1 MRTRNYS
8 DLLELI
14 QALCG
19 VVFASIELGRINA
32 FVNRRISRAYRAS
45 DYWTRFLTVGEER
58 AVSDGIIGYSQPA
71 GGVDGIAEKADIDT
85 FLRIHKDPPYSNV
98 AVQEYDFSVGV
109 DGAKLVSGTLDPSV
123 AYVTYKSVLPDNYG
137 QDSTEIPAEW
147 FQYLAHG
154 TYADYLRAEGQQE
167 KAALADQ
174 EANEILTDELM
185 RAENVSTQNLVATRF
200 LTNANMQMRYT

>member
-32 FVNRRISRAYRAS
+32 LVNRRISRAYRAS
-45 DYWTRFLTVGEER
+45 DYWTRFLVVGEER
-58 AVSDGIIGYSQPA
+58 AVSDSVVA
-71 GGVDGIAEKADIDT
+71 FDEGVLRGVDT
-85 FLRIHKDPPYSNV
+85 FLRIHKDRPYSNV
-98 AVQEYDFSVGV
+98 AVQEFDFSVGV
-109 DGAKLVSGTLDPSV
+109 DGATLVSGTLDPSV
-123 AYVTYKSVLPDNYG
+123 AYVTYKAVLPDSYG

-174 EANEILTDELM
+174 EAIEILTDELM

-200 LTNANMQMRYT
+200 LTNANMQIRYT

>member
-19 VVFASIELGRINA
+19 VVFASIETGRINA
-32 FVNRRISRAYRAS
+32 LANRRANRAYRAS
-45 DYWTRFLTVGEER
+45 DYWTRFLVVGEER
-58 AVSDGIIGYSQPA
+58 AVSN
-71 GGVDGIAEKADIDT
+71 GVIPFDEGVLRGIDT
-85 FLRIHKDPPYSNV
+85 FLRIHKDLPNSNT
-98 AVQEYDFSVGV
+98 AVQEFYFSEGIDV
-109 DGAKLVSGTLDPSV
+109 AKLVSGTLDPSV
-123 AYVTYKSVLPDNYG
+123 AYVTYKAVMPESYG
-137 QDSTEIPAEW
+137 QSSTEIPAEW

>member
-32 FVNRRISRAYRAS
+32 LVNRRISRAYRAS
-45 DYWTRFLTVGEER
+45 DYWTRFLVVGEER
-58 AVSDGIIGYSQPA
+58 AVSDGVVA
-71 GGVDGIAEKADIDT
+71 FDEGVLRGVDT
-85 FLRIHKDPPYSNV
+85 FLRIHKDRPYSNV
-98 AVQEYDFSVGV
+98 AVQEFDFSVGV
-109 DGAKLVSGTLDPSV
+109 DGATLVSGTLDPSV
-123 AYVTYKSVLPDNYG
+123 AYVTYKAVLPDSYG

-174 EANEILTDELM
+174 EAIEILTDELM

>member
-19 VVFASIELGRINA
+19 VVFASIETGRINA
-32 FVNRRISRAYRAS
+32 LANRRANRAYRAS
-45 DYWTRFLTVGEER
+45 DYWTRFLVVGEER
-58 AVSDGIIGYSQPA
+58 AVSN
-71 GGVDGIAEKADIDT
+71 GVIPFDEGVLRGIDT
-85 FLRIHKDPPYSNV
+85 FLRIHKDLPYSNT
-98 AVQEYDFSVGV
+98 AVQEFDFSVGI

-123 AYVTYKSVLPDNYG
+123 AYVTYKAVMPESYG
-137 QDSTEIPAEW
+137 QSSTEIPAEW